1 MKLTAA
7 SIAALAASGALAAS
21 VCSGPL
27 PASAFADTE
36 STTNIPFSVCLEGGR
51 LFDIR
56 MEFLATPSNNVEVAF
71 GRDDDMDGSLQPCEI
86 GLAVGWDC
94 GEWTVRGPG
103 LNAEMRLP
111 ASSAAARKR
120 FSWTLRGYDG
130 AALAL
135 ACSENGHPL
144 DLGLAGPPPGWMLDQ
159 SWDTVRF
166 AVRGVDASGESFRA
180 GISANGTWVSFR

>member
-1 MKLTAA
+1 MKFTAA
-7 SIAALAASGALAAS
+7 AIAALAASGALAAS

-36 STTNIPFSVCLEGGR
+36 STTNMPFSVCREGGQ

-71 GRDDDMDGSLQPCEI
+71 GRDEDMDGILQPREI
-86 GLAVGWDC
+86 GLSVGWDC
-94 GEWTVRGPG
+94 GEWTVRCPDR
-103 LNAEMRLP
+103 NAELCS
-111 ASSAAARKR
+111 AAGSAAARKV
-120 FSWTLRGYDG
+120 FSWSLRGKDG
-130 AALAL
+130 LPRAL

-144 DLGLAGPPPGWMLDQ
+144 DLGLAGPPPEWMFDQ

-166 AVRGVDASGESFRA
+166 AVRGVDACNESFRA
-180 GISANGTWVSFR
+180 GISANGTSVSFR

>member
-1 MKLTAA
+1 MKFTAA

-36 STTNIPFSVCLEGGR
+36 STTNIPFSVCRQGGQ

-56 MEFLATPSNNVEVAF
+56 MELFATPSNNVEVAF
-71 GRDDDMDGSLQPCEI
+71 GRDDDMDGRLQPCEI
-86 GLAVGWDC
+86 GLVVGWDC

-103 LNAEMRLP
+103 VDVEMRLAA
-111 ASSAAARKR
+111 ASGAARKS
-120 FSWTLRGYDG
+120 FSWVLRGYDG
-130 AALAL
+130 AARAL
-135 ACSENGHPL
+135 VCSENGHSL
-144 DLGLAGPPPGWMLDQ
+144 DLGLAGPPPGWMFDQ
-159 SWDTVRF
+159 SWDMVRF
-166 AVRGVDASGESFRA
+166 AVRGVDACGESFRA